1 MSSRHLASMKP
12 ITEIRSIP
20 RADKLEVA
28 IVQNAWQVVVPKNLY
43 HVGDW
48 VIFCEAD
55 SILPKC
61 IVPFPIP
68 GETHLVET
76 TKIRGAVSEGL
87 ILPVSTLDGINVRI
101 FHTNIFIFY

>member
-1 MSSRHLASMKP
+1 MKN

-20 RADKLEVA
+20 NADNLEVA
-28 IVQNAWQVVVPKNLY
+28 VVQDAWQAVVPKNLY

-55 SILPKC
+55 SILPKR

-68 GETHLVET
+68 GETLHVKT
-76 TKIRGAVSEGL
+76 AKVRGAVSEGL
-87 ILPVSTLDGINVRI
+87 ILPVSTLDGINVSSFLTI
-101 FHTNIFIFY
+101 LHFF